1 MLEVPETK
9 TKNRS
14 HGWVLP
20 LCQYPVWG
28 CQLPS
33 ALGCFKTYPESLIQG
48 RAVPIRVELF
58 PGVAEP
64 QVDFYPQLYFPSVSV
79 PPVLPSM
86 YPAAVGFDPT
96 TER

>member
-9 TKNRS
+9 TKNQS

-28 CQLPS
+28 CQLAS
-33 ALGCFKTYPESLIQG
+33 ALGCFRTYPESHVQG
-48 RAVPIRVELF
+48 RAEIFL
-58 PGVAEP
+58 GVAEP
-64 QVDFYPQLYFPSVSV
+64 QVGFYPFILILFHSVSV
-79 PPVLPSM
+79 PPVLPCM
-86 YPAAVGFDPT
+86 YPAAVGFNPT